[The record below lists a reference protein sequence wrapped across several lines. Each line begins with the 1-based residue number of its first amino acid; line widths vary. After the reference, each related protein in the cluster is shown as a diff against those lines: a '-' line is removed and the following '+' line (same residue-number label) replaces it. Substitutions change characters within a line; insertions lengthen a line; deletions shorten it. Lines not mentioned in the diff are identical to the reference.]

1 MVLRSCLI
9 PLLLLAA
16 LMAGYAIW
24 LDQHFERPGGLIGGA
39 LAGLFTYF
47 SLAFINSSRTCWRD
61 SRLLATAELDMQLV
75 DGALVAACGAVHPL
89 ETPLLAPFSGKACVL
104 CEYSLTRP
112 RRDGEE
118 ETAGA
123 DFVGFLMTP
132 SVVRSPRGDVRMLG
146 FPIQPTLGEKHC
158 YGYNAAWNAW
168 QFLSTHEF
176 EDRTGA
182 KMLTAVSAFGEVWAD
197 DDGRVEKNMRLGS
210 VTVDNIFPPETV
222 EGLKRLAEWEKSQ
235 GLDGSERADEED
247 EELAEDDAVD
257 GDGEEDGP
265 PHLPLPKMSETRVG
279 VGEQVCVIGIYNAE
293 HGGLVPPGKG
303 PANRLLRG
311 TAAELAASERS
322 KAIRH
327 CFGGLVALAVVHGVI
342 YVALLS
348 NG

>member
-24 LDQHFERPGGLIGGA
+24 LDQRFERPAGLIGGA
-39 LAGLFTYF
+39 LAGSFTYF

-61 SRLLATAELDMQLV
+61 ARLLATAELDMQLV
-75 DGALVAACGAVHPL
+75 DGALIAACGTVHPL
-89 ETPLLAPFSGKACVL
+89 ESPLVAPFSGKECVL

-112 RRDGEE
+112 RREGEE

-132 SVVRSPRGDVRMLG
+132 SVIRSPRGDVRMLG
-146 FPIQPTLGEKHC
+146 FPVQPAFGERHC
-158 YGYNAAWNAW
+158 HGYNAAWNAR
-168 QFLSTHEF
+168 QFLATHEF

-182 KMLTAVSAFGEVWAD
+182 KLMTAVSAFGEVWAD
-197 DDGRVEKNMRLGS
+197 DDGRVEKNMRLGK
-210 VTVDNIFPPETV
+210 VTVDDIFPPETL
-222 EGLKRLAEWEKSQ
+222 EGLQRLAEWEKLQ
-235 GLDGSERADEED
+235 TLDGSERADDEG
-247 EELAEDDAVD
+247 EELAEDAAENAADD
-257 GDGEEDGP
+257 EDGP
-265 PHLPLPKMSETRVG
+265 PHLPLPKLAETRVG
-279 VGEQVCVIGIYNAE
+279 SGEPVCVIGIYSAE

-327 CFGGLVALAVVHGVI
+327 CFGGLVGLAVVHGVI
-342 YVALLS
+342 YLALLS